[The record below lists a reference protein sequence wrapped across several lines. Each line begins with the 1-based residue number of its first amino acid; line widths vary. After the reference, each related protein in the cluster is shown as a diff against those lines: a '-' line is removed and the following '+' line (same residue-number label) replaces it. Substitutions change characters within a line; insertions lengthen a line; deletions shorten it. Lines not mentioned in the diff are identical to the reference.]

1 MQAKRSPAAR
11 LGQFLRECLC
21 WDKAFTRNVFLVALP
36 MVLQSLVESSL
47 HIVDGLMVSA
57 LGDAAYSAVTQA
69 NRFTFVFNL
78 FSFGTCSGSAI
89 FMSQYWGARDIKR
102 LRWSMGLAMRF
113 ALIIAAVFAAVGM
126 LFPRQ
131 VVACFLTPGE
141 SFELAVKY
149 LRIVAPGYLFSAIN
163 GVYATA
169 IKSAE
174 KTYLPMLAGMGGIVC
189 NTIFNYMMIFGH
201 GPFPAM
207 GVEGAA
213 LATTLSACVTMLT
226 NIAFAYGKRL
236 PAGAKPSEWFC
247 KDPGFSSRFVK
258 TALPVVFN
266 EGLWGL
272 GTTMFSVFYGRMGD
286 AAVATMGVCN
296 TINDL
301 VWVAIFALMNACA
314 ILVGKTLGSGDKERA
329 YLYGKRLISGAV
341 LAGLLLGVAVYLLR
355 WPMVNLFSGLSE
367 SVRQKA
373 QLILTIGGAAIWFR
387 ALNTVNVVGVLRS
400 GGDTVFSL
408 ALEAGTLW
416 IVGVPLTGLAA
427 LCWHW
432 PLEAVYLCTIVEEVV
447 KMAIGIPRLKSR
459 KWMHVLTEAKENA

>member
-47 HIVDGLMVSA
+47 HIVDGLMVPV

-226 NIAFAYGKRL
+226 NIVRL
-236 PAGAKPSEWFC
+236 REASARRGEAVGVVLQGAGLFFPLCENGAA
-247 KDPGFSSRFVK
+247 GGVQRR
-258 TALPVVFN
+258 PVGTGHHHVQRV
-266 EGLWGL
+266 LWPHGRRGGSHHGRVQHHQRSGL
-272 GTTMFSVFYGRMGD
+272 GGD
-286 AAVATMGVCN
+286 FRP
-296 TINDL
+296 D
-301 VWVAIFALMNACA
+301 
-314 ILVGKTLGSGDKERA
+314 ER
-329 YLYGKRLISGAV
+329 LCH
-341 LAGLLLGVAVYLLR
+341 
-355 WPMVNLFSGLSE
+355 
-367 SVRQKA
+367 
-373 QLILTIGGAAIWFR
+373 
-387 ALNTVNVVGVLRS
+387 S
-400 GGDTVFSL
+400 GGQD
-408 ALEAGTLW
+408 AGQ
-416 IVGVPLTGLAA
+416 
-427 LCWHW
+427 
-432 PLEAVYLCTIVEEVV
+432 
-447 KMAIGIPRLKSR
+447 RR
-459 KWMHVLTEAKENA
+459 

>member
-1 MQAKRSPAAR
+1 MQAVRSPAAR
-11 LGQFLRECLC
+11 LRSFLRDCLC
-21 WDKAFTRNVFLVALP
+21 WDRPFARNVFLVALP
-36 MVLQSLVESSL
+36 MVMQSLVESSL

-78 FSFGTCSGSAI
+78 FCFGTCSGSAI

-113 ALIIAAVFAAVGM
+113 ALIVAALFTAVGM

-141 SFELAVKY
+141 SFEMAVQY
-149 LRIVAPGYLFSAIN
+149 LRIVAPGYLFSAVN

-174 KTYLPMLAGMGGIVC
+174 KTHLPMLAGIGGIIF
-189 NTIFNYMMIFGH
+189 NTFFNYMLIFGH

-213 LATTLSACVTMLT
+213 LATTLSALVTLLI
-226 NIAFAYGKRL
+226 NLAFAYGKRL

-247 KDPGFSSRFVK
+247 KEPGFASHFVK
-258 TALPVVFN
+258 TAVPVVLN

-272 GTTMFSVFYGRMGD
+272 GTTMYSVFYGRMGD

-341 LAGLLLGVAVYLLR
+341 LAGLLLGVVVYLLR
-355 WPMVNLFSGLSE
+355 WPLVNLFSGLSE

-373 QLILTIGGAAIWFR
+373 QLILILGGASIWFR

-416 IVGVPLTGLAA
+416 LVGVPLTGLAA

-432 PLEAVYLCTIVEEVV
+432 PLEAVYLCTVVEEIV
-447 KMAIGIPRLKSR
+447 KMLIGIPRLKSR

>member
-247 KDPGFSSRFVK
+247 KEPGFSSRFVK

-314 ILVGKTLGSGDKERA
+314 ILVGKTLGSGVINAADV
-329 YLYGKRLISGAV
+329 RL
-341 LAGLLLGVAVYLLR
+341 R
-355 WPMVNLFSGLSE
+355 SE
-367 SVRQKA
+367 SSTSSS
-373 QLILTIGGAAIWFR
+373 ILATLSKGWAW
-387 ALNTVNVVGVLRS
+387 RS
-400 GGDTVFSL
+400 ICC
-408 ALEAGTLW
+408 AGPW
-416 IVGVPLTGLAA
+416 
-427 LCWHW
+427 
-432 PLEAVYLCTIVEEVV
+432 
-447 KMAIGIPRLKSR
+447 
-459 KWMHVLTEAKENA
+459 